1 MQSGQIIGDRY
12 RLEERLGSGGH
23 GEVWRAADLRL
34 HERPVALKRTRYEG
48 DDDGADRVRRE
59 AKTLS
64 RINHPHVVAVHDVVD
79 DGGEVWVVMEYVAGR
94 PLSKIG
100 RVTVEEA
107 ARYGAQLAGGLEAV
121 HAHRILHRD
130 IKPANVLV
138 TDDGFTK
145 LADFGI
151 SRALHNDETVTAT
164 GALTGTP
171 GYLAPEVA
179 KGERFTE
186 ASDVWSLGATLYH
199 ALEGTT
205 PFGDDNAHALLW
217 KTVSQEVR
225 PPTRAGRL
233 APVMLR
239 MLARKPGDR
248 PRLRAARQELALLA
262 GDPTAGVGPGPAGA
276 PRRPRWLLA
285 AVAAAVVLVAAV
297 SAAVWVAVDRGDT
310 PVAGA
315 GTGSGNGAGGG
326 DGAAGPDRERA
337 AVENTG
343 IVGDPATADP
353 CALLDVEALGAFGET
368 RIRTDNGDLNS
379 CDVVMTRDDGALVV
393 ASLTI
398 WHNGEEP
405 AEPNRQVG
413 RITVVNDEYELPDE
427 CSRELYLPGGDYNI
441 SLDVWQETWNEPQG
455 TGEVDNLCEI
465 ADATLDHTTTVL
477 NEGQIPRR
485 AQEPATG
492 SLYTQSAC
500 DLLAGEPLERLP
512 GVDAARPVVGF
523 AEWDCQWE
531 VADGK
536 ELRVLFQHSDPLSAD
551 SGERFVRSGHEVFDE
566 GDSWSEDSCLV
577 SIVNRVA
584 VSRDGDGDIVA
595 ELVRIHLEAGGDEP
609 VDELCALAL
618 DIAEPVAAALPAVS

>member
-59 AKTLS
+59 ARTLS

-138 TDDGFTK
+138 TDDGFAK

-186 ASDVWSLGATLYH
+186 ASDVWSLGATLYYT
-199 ALEGTT
+199 LEGTT

-217 KTVSQEVR
+217 KTVSEEVR
-225 PPTRAGRL
+225 PPTRAGRMS
-233 APVMLR
+233 PVMLR
-239 MLARKPGDR
+239 MLAKKPGGR
-248 PRLRAARQELALLA
+248 PHLREARRELAILA
-262 GDPTAGVGPGPAGA
+262 GDPTTGVGPALAGA

-285 AVAAAVVLVAAV
+285 AVAAAVVLVAAI
-297 SAAVWVAVDRGDT
+297 STAIWVAVDRGNT

-315 GTGSGNGAGGG
+315 DTGSGDG
-326 DGAAGPDRERA
+326 DGGPDPERA
-337 AVENTG
+337 AGENTS

-353 CALLDVEALGAFGET
+353 CALLDVESLGAFGQT

-379 CDVVMTRDDGALVV
+379 CDVVVTRDDGALIV
-393 ASLTI
+393 AGLTI
-398 WHNGEEP
+398 WHNSAEP
-405 AEPNRQVG
+405 DEPNRQVG
-413 RITVVNDEYELPDE
+413 EITVVNDESDLPEE
-427 CSRELYLPGGDYNI
+427 CSRDLYLPGGDYNI
-441 SLDVWQETWNEPQG
+441 TLDVWQETWNEPAG
-455 TGEVDNLCEI
+455 AGEVDNLCEI
-465 ADATLDHTTTVL
+465 ADANLDHTTTLL
-477 NEGQIPRR
+477 NEGQVPRR
-485 AQEPATG
+485 TWEPAAG

-512 GVDAARPVVGF
+512 GNAARPVVGF
-523 AEWDCQWE
+523 AEWDCQWD
-531 VADGK
+531 VDDGT
-536 ELRVLFQHSDPLSAD
+536 ELRVLFQHSDPLSED
-551 SGERFVRSGHEVFDE
+551 SGERFVLSGHEVFNE

-595 ELVRIHLEAGGDEP
+595 ELVRIHLEGSGEES

>member
-34 HERPVALKRTRYEG
+34 HERSVALKRTRYEG
-48 DDDGADRVRRE
+48 DDDGAEQVRRE
-59 AKTLS
+59 ARTLS

-100 RVTVEEA
+100 RVAVEEA
-107 ARYGAQLAGGLEAV
+107 ASYGAQLAGGLEAV

-138 TDDGFTK
+138 TDDGFAK

-179 KGERFTE
+179 KGGRFTE
-186 ASDVWSLGATLYH
+186 ASDVWSLGATLYYT
-199 ALEGTT
+199 LEGTT

-217 KTVSQEVR
+217 KTVSEEVR
-225 PPTRAGRL
+225 PPTRAGRM
-233 APVMLR
+233 APVILR
-239 MLARKPGDR
+239 MLAKKPGDR
-248 PRLRAARQELALLA
+248 PHLREARRELALLA
-262 GDPTAGVGPGPAGA
+262 GDPTTGVGPAPSGA

-285 AVAAAVVLVAAV
+285 AVAAAVVLVAAI
-297 SAAVWVAVDRGDT
+297 STAVWVAMDRGDT

-315 GTGSGNGAGGG
+315 GTGSV
-326 DGAAGPDRERA
+326 DGAATRERA
-337 AVENTG
+337 AGGNTG

-353 CALLDVEALGAFGET
+353 CALLDVEALGAFGQT

-379 CDVVMTRDDGALVV
+379 CDVVVTRDDGALIVV
-393 ASLTI
+393 SLTI
-398 WHNGEEP
+398 WHNSEKP

-427 CSRELYLPGGDYNI
+427 CSRELYLPGGDYNM
-441 SLDVWQETWNEPQG
+441 SLDVWQETWNETSQG
-455 TGEVDNLCEI
+455 AGEVDNLCEI
-465 ADATLDHTTTVL
+465 ADATLGHTTTLL

-485 AQEPATG
+485 AQAPAAD

-512 GVDAARPVVGF
+512 GVDAASPVVGF

-531 VADGK
+531 VDDGK
-536 ELRVLFQHSDPLSAD
+536 ELRVLFQHNDPLSED
-551 SGERFVRSGHEVFDE
+551 SGERFVLSGHEVFNE

-595 ELVRIHLEAGGDEP
+595 ELVRIHLEAGGDES

>member
-34 HERPVALKRTRYEG
+34 HERSVALKRTRYEG
-48 DDDGADRVRRE
+48 DDDGAEQVRRE
-59 AKTLS
+59 ARTLS

-100 RVTVEEA
+100 RVAVEEA
-107 ARYGAQLAGGLEAV
+107 ASYGAQLAGGLEAV

-138 TDDGFTK
+138 TDDGFAK

-179 KGERFTE
+179 KGGRFTE
-186 ASDVWSLGATLYH
+186 ASDVWSLGATLYYT
-199 ALEGTT
+199 LEGTT

-217 KTVSQEVR
+217 KTVSEEVR
-225 PPTRAGRL
+225 PPTRAGRM

-239 MLARKPGDR
+239 MLAKKPGDR
-248 PRLRAARQELALLA
+248 PHLREARRELALLA
-262 GDPTAGVGPGPAGA
+262 GDPTTGVGPAPSGA
-276 PRRPRWLLA
+276 PRRPRRLLA
-285 AVAAAVVLVAAV
+285 AVAAAVVLVAAI
-297 SAAVWVAVDRGDT
+297 STAVWVAMDRGDT

-315 GTGSGNGAGGG
+315 GTGSV
-326 DGAAGPDRERA
+326 DGAATRERA
-337 AVENTG
+337 AGGKTG

-353 CALLDVEALGAFGET
+353 CALLDVEALGAFGQT

-379 CDVVMTRDDGALVV
+379 CDVVVTRDDGALIVV
-393 ASLTI
+393 SLTI
-398 WHNGEEP
+398 WHNSEKP

-427 CSRELYLPGGDYNI
+427 CSRELYLPGGDYNM
-441 SLDVWQETWNEPQG
+441 SLDVWQETWNETSQG
-455 TGEVDNLCEI
+455 AGEVDNLCEI
-465 ADATLDHTTTVL
+465 ADATLGHTTTLL

-485 AQEPATG
+485 AQAPAAG

-512 GVDAARPVVGF
+512 GVDAASPVVGF

-531 VADGK
+531 VDDGK
-536 ELRVLFQHSDPLSAD
+536 ELRVLFQHNDPLSED
-551 SGERFVRSGHEVFDE
+551 SGERFVLSGHEVFNE

-595 ELVRIHLEAGGDEP
+595 ELVRIHLEAGGDES

>member
-34 HERPVALKRTRYEG
+34 HERSVALKRTRYEG
-48 DDDGADRVRRE
+48 DDEGADRVRRE
-59 AKTLS
+59 AQTLS

-94 PLSKIG
+94 PLSKVG

-121 HAHRILHRD
+121 HAHRIMHRD

-138 TDDGFTK
+138 TDDGFAK

-179 KGERFTE
+179 KGGRFTE
-186 ASDVWSLGATLYH
+186 ASDVWSLGATLYYT
-199 ALEGTT
+199 LEGTT

-217 KTVSQEVR
+217 KTVSEEVR
-225 PPTRAGRL
+225 PPTRAGRMT
-233 APVMLR
+233 PVVLR
-239 MLARKPGDR
+239 MLAKEPGGRPHLREARK
-248 PRLRAARQELALLA
+248 ELAALA
-262 GDPTAGVGPGPAGA
+262 GDPTTGVGPEPAGA
-276 PRRPRWLLA
+276 RRRPRWLLA
-285 AVAAAVVLVAAV
+285 AVAAAVVLVAAI
-297 SAAVWVAVDRGDT
+297 STAVWVAMDRGDT

-315 GTGSGNGAGGG
+315 GTGGG
-326 DGAAGPDRERA
+326 DGAAGPDPKSA
-337 AVENTG
+337 AAENSG

-353 CALLDVEALGAFGET
+353 CALLDAEALGAFGQT

-379 CDVVMTRDDGALVV
+379 CDVVVTRDDGALIV

-441 SLDVWQETWNEPQG
+441 SLDVWQETWNEAAG
-455 TGEVDNLCEI
+455 AGKVDNLCEI
-465 ADATLDHTTTVL
+465 ADANLGHTTTLL

-485 AQEPATG
+485 AQAPAAG

-500 DLLAGEPLERLP
+500 DLLAGEPLGRLP
-512 GVDAARPVVGF
+512 GVEASRPVVGF

-531 VADGK
+531 VDDGK
-536 ELRVLFQHSDPLSAD
+536 ELRVLFQHSDPLSED
-551 SGERFVRSGHEVFDE
+551 TGERFVLSGHEVFDE

-595 ELVRIHLEAGGDEP
+595 ELVRLHLEGGGGES

>member
-1 MQSGQIIGDRY
+1 VQSGQIVGDRY

-34 HERPVALKRTRYEG
+34 HERSVALKRTRYEG
-48 DDDGADRVRRE
+48 DDDGAARVRRE
-59 AKTLS
+59 AENLA
-64 RINHPHVVAVHDVVD
+64 RLNHPHIVAVYDVVED
-79 DGGEVWVVMEYVAGR
+79 DGEVWVVMEHVAGR
-94 PLSKIG
+94 PLSEAG
-100 RVTVEEA
+100 PVAVEEA

-138 TDDGFTK
+138 TGDGFAK

-151 SRALHNDETVTAT
+151 SRPLHNDETVTAT

-179 KGERFTE
+179 KGGRFTE
-186 ASDVWSLGATLYH
+186 ASDVWSLGATLYYT
-199 ALEGTT
+199 LEGTT
-205 PFGDDNAHALLW
+205 PFGDGNAHALLW
-217 KTVSQEVR
+217 KTVSAEVR
-225 PPTRAGRL
+225 PPTRAGRM
-233 APVMLR
+233 APVLLR

-248 PRLRAARQELALLA
+248 PHLQQARQELAVLA
-262 GDPTAGVGPGPAGA
+262 GDPTAGVGPEQTGA

-285 AVAAAVVLVAAV
+285 TVAAAVVVLVAAI
-297 SAAVWVAVDRGDT
+297 STAVWGALDRGDT
-310 PVAGA
+310 PAAGAETGSVAGA
-315 GTGSGNGAGGG
+315 ADPSPESVTGKS
-326 DGAAGPDRERA
+326 
-337 AVENTG
+337 G

-353 CALLDVEALGAFGET
+353 CALLDVEALGAFGQT
-368 RIRTDNGDLNS
+368 RIRTDHGDLNS
-379 CDVVMTRDDGALVV
+379 CDVVVTRDDGALIAV
-393 ASLTI
+393 SLTI
-398 WHNGEEP
+398 WHNSERP

-441 SLDVWQETWNEPQG
+441 SLDVWQETWNQTSQEA
-455 TGEVDNLCEI
+455 GEVDNLCEI
-465 ADATLDHTTTVL
+465 ADANLDHTTTVL

-485 AQEPATG
+485 EQPPAAG
-492 SLYTQSAC
+492 SLYAQSAC

-531 VADGK
+531 AEDGK
-536 ELRVLFQHSDPLSAD
+536 ELRVLFQHSDPLSED
-551 SGERFVRSGHEVFDE
+551 SGERFVLSGHEVFDE
-566 GDSWSEDSCLV
+566 GDSWSTDSCLV
-577 SIVNRVA
+577 SVVNRVA

-595 ELVRIHLEAGGDEP
+595 ELVRLQLVAGGDEP
-609 VDELCALAL
+609 VDELCALVL
-618 DIAEPVAAALPAVS
+618 DIAEPVAAALPAVP

>member
-1 MQSGQIIGDRY
+1 VQSGQIIGDRY

-48 DDDGADRVRRE
+48 DEDGADRVRRE
-59 AKTLS
+59 ARTLS

-138 TDDGFTK
+138 TDDGFAK

-186 ASDVWSLGATLYH
+186 AADVWSLGATLYH
-199 ALEGTT
+199 SLEGTT

-217 KTVSQEVR
+217 KTVSEEVR
-225 PPTRAGRL
+225 PPTRAGRM
-233 APVMLR
+233 APVVLR
-239 MLARKPGDR
+239 MLARKPAGR
-248 PRLRAARQELALLA
+248 PQLRAARQELAVLA
-262 GDPTAGVGPGPAGA
+262 GDPTAGVGPAGA

-285 AVAAAVVLVAAV
+285 AVAAAVVLVAAI
-297 SAAVWVAVDRGDT
+297 STAVWVAVDRGDT

-315 GTGSGNGAGGG
+315 GTGSG
-326 DGAAGPDRERA
+326 DGAAGPDPA
-337 AVENTG
+337 DPAGENTG

-353 CALLDVEALGAFGET
+353 CALLDVEALGAFGQT

-379 CDVVMTRDDGALVV
+379 CDVVVTRDDGALIV
-393 ASLTI
+393 AGLTI

-405 AEPNRQVG
+405 AEPHRQVG

-441 SLDVWQETWNEPQG
+441 SLDVWQETWNEPAG
-455 TGEVDNLCEI
+455 AGKVDNLCEI
-465 ADATLDHTTTVL
+465 ADATLGHATTVL

-485 AQEPATG
+485 AQAPAAD

-531 VADGK
+531 VDDGK
-536 ELRVLFQHSDPLSAD
+536 ELRVLFQHSDPLSED
-551 SGERFVRSGHEVFDE
+551 TGERFVLNGHEVFDE

-595 ELVRIHLEAGGDEP
+595 ELVRIHLEAGGGDSAD

-618 DIAEPVAAALPAVS
+618 DIAEPVAAALPTVS

>member
-1 MQSGQIIGDRY
+1 VQSGQIIGDRY

-34 HERPVALKRTRYEG
+34 HERSVALKRTRYEG
-48 DDDGADRVRRE
+48 DDDGAARVRRE
-59 AKTLS
+59 AENLA
-64 RINHPHVVAVHDVVD
+64 RLNHPHVVAVYDVVED
-79 DGGEVWVVMEYVAGR
+79 DGEVWVVMEHVAGR
-94 PLSKIG
+94 PLSEAG
-100 RVTVEEA
+100 PVPVEEA

-121 HAHRILHRD
+121 HARRILHRD

-138 TDDGFTK
+138 TGDGFAK

-151 SRALHNDETVTAT
+151 SRPLHDDETVTAT

-179 KGERFTE
+179 KGGRFTE
-186 ASDVWSLGATLYH
+186 ASDVWSLGATLYST
-199 ALEGTT
+199 LEGTT
-205 PFGDDNAHALLW
+205 PFGDGNAHALLW
-217 KTVSQEVR
+217 RTVSEEVR
-225 PPTRAGRL
+225 PPARAGGM

-248 PRLRAARQELALLA
+248 PRLQDVRQELAVLA
-262 GDPTAGVGPGPAGA
+262 GDPTAGVGPETSGA

-285 AVAAAVVLVAAV
+285 AVAAAVVLVAAI
-297 SAAVWVAVDRGDT
+297 STAVWVAVDRGDT

-315 GTGSGNGAGGG
+315 GTGSG
-326 DGAAGPDRERA
+326 DGAAGPDPGSA
-337 AVENTG
+337 AGENTG

-353 CALLDVEALGAFGET
+353 CALLDVEALGAFGQT

-379 CDVVMTRDDGALVV
+379 CDVVMTRDDGALII

-398 WHNGEEP
+398 WHNTEEP

-413 RITVVNDEYELPDE
+413 RITVVDDEYELPDE

-441 SLDVWQETWNEPQG
+441 SLDVWQETWNEPAG
-455 TGEVDNLCEI
+455 AGEVDNLCEI
-465 ADATLDHTTTVL
+465 ADATLDHATTLL

-485 AQEPATG
+485 AQAPAAG

-512 GVDAARPVVGF
+512 GVDADRPVVGF

-536 ELRVLFQHSDPLSAD
+536 ELRVLFQHSDPLTED
-551 SGERFVRSGHEVFDE
+551 TGERFVLNGHEVFDE

>member
-34 HERPVALKRTRYEG
+34 HERSVALKRTRYEG
-48 DDDGADRVRRE
+48 DDDGAEQVRRE
-59 AKTLS
+59 AQTLS

-100 RVTVEEA
+100 RVAVEEA
-107 ARYGAQLAGGLEAV
+107 ASYGAQLAGGLEAV

-138 TDDGFTK
+138 TDDGFAK

-179 KGERFTE
+179 KGGRFTE
-186 ASDVWSLGATLYH
+186 ASDVWSLGATLYYT
-199 ALEGTT
+199 LEGTT

-217 KTVSQEVR
+217 KTVSEEVR
-225 PPTRAGRL
+225 PPTRAGRM

-239 MLARKPGDR
+239 MLAKKPGDR
-248 PRLRAARQELALLA
+248 PHLREARRELALLA
-262 GDPTAGVGPGPAGA
+262 GDPTTGVGPAPSGA

-285 AVAAAVVLVAAV
+285 AVAAAVVLVAAI
-297 SAAVWVAVDRGDT
+297 STAVWVAMDRGDT

-315 GTGSGNGAGGG
+315 GTGSV
-326 DGAAGPDRERA
+326 DGAATRERA
-337 AVENTG
+337 AGGKTG

-353 CALLDVEALGAFGET
+353 CALLDVEALGAFGQT

-379 CDVVMTRDDGALVV
+379 CGVVVTRDDGALIVV
-393 ASLTI
+393 SLTI
-398 WHNGEEP
+398 WHNSEKP

-427 CSRELYLPGGDYNI
+427 CSRELYLPGGDYNM
-441 SLDVWQETWNEPQG
+441 SLDVWQETWNETSQG
-455 TGEVDNLCEI
+455 AGEVDNLCEI
-465 ADATLDHTTTVL
+465 ADATLGHTTTLL

-485 AQEPATG
+485 AQAPAAG

-512 GVDAARPVVGF
+512 GVDAASPVVGF

-531 VADGK
+531 VDDGK
-536 ELRVLFQHSDPLSAD
+536 ELRVLFQHNDPLSED
-551 SGERFVRSGHEVFDE
+551 SGERFVLSGHEVFNE

-595 ELVRIHLEAGGDEP
+595 ELVRIHLEAGGDES

>member
-1 MQSGQIIGDRY
+1 VQSGQIIGDRY

-34 HERPVALKRTRYEG
+34 HERSVALKRTRYEG
-48 DDDGADRVRRE
+48 DDDGAERVRRE
-59 AKTLS
+59 ARTLS
-64 RINHPHVVAVHDVVD
+64 RINHPHVVVVHDVVD

-100 RVTVEEA
+100 RVAVEEA

-138 TDDGFTK
+138 TDDGFAK

-179 KGERFTE
+179 KGGRFTE
-186 ASDVWSLGATLYH
+186 ASDVWSLGATLYYT
-199 ALEGTT
+199 LEGTT

-217 KTVSQEVR
+217 KTVSEEVR
-225 PPTRAGRL
+225 PPTRAGRMT
-233 APVMLR
+233 PVMLR
-239 MLARKPGDR
+239 MLAKKPGDR
-248 PRLRAARQELALLA
+248 PHLREARRELAVLA
-262 GDPTAGVGPGPAGA
+262 GDPTGVGPEPSGA
-276 PRRPRWLLA
+276 PRRLRWLLA
-285 AVAAAVVLVAAV
+285 AVAAAVVLVAAI
-297 SAAVWVAVDRGDT
+297 STAVWVAMDRGDT
-310 PVAGA
+310 PVAEA
-315 GTGSGNGAGGG
+315 GTGGG
-326 DGAAGPDRERA
+326 DGTAGRTRERA
-337 AVENTG
+337 AGENTG

-353 CALLDVEALGAFGET
+353 CALLDVEALGAFGQT

-379 CDVVMTRDDGALVV
+379 CDVVVTRDDGALIVV
-393 ASLTI
+393 SLTI
-398 WHNGEEP
+398 WHNSEKP

-441 SLDVWQETWNEPQG
+441 SLDVWQETWNETSQG
-455 TGEVDNLCEI
+455 AGEVDNLCEI
-465 ADATLDHTTTVL
+465 ADATLDHTTTLL

-485 AQEPATG
+485 AQAPAAG

-531 VADGK
+531 VDDGK
-536 ELRVLFQHSDPLSAD
+536 ELRVLFQHSDPLSED
-551 SGERFVRSGHEVFDE
+551 SGERFVLSGHEVFDE

-595 ELVRIHLEAGGDEP
+595 ELVRIHLEAGGDES
-609 VDELCALAL
+609 VDELCTLAL